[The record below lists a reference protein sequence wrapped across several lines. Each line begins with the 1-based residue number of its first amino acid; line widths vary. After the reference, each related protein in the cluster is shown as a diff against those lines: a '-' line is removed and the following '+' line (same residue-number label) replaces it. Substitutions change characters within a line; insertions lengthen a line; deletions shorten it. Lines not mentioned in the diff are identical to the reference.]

1 MARQSL
7 RPLSGMQLSPSLRDR
22 SDRLLWLRRHRDAD
36 RDRKLT
42 KVVRDHSRLA
52 QIQGNQRQDATGPC
66 VTILERE
73 KFAATA

>member
-1 MARQSL
+1 
-7 RPLSGMQLSPSLRDR
+7 MQLSPKLRDR

-42 KVVRDHSRLA
+42 KVVRDHSRLP
-52 QIQGNQRQDATGPC
+52 QIQGNQRHHEDAAGPY

-73 KFAATA
+73 EFAATA